1 MLALH
6 LLQSALVLVNARLV
20 ERVLA
25 EPEWADRL
33 TVHDRHGLTALFW
46 SNVALHGTF
55 NLHLNAR
62 LGSLSLPCW
71 LTCIVRSPQGV
82 GRWVLGRA
90 RSCGLPRSRRG
101 LRAGGPVQG
110 RVAIA

>member
-1 MLALH
+1 MVEQWNSGNVAIHYGRDGELPGTDREHQEISMLALH

-33 TVHDRHGLTALFW
+33 AVHDRRGLTALFW

-55 NLHLNAR
+55 NLDLNTR
-62 LGSLSLPCW
+62 LDYDLPAA
-71 LTCIVRSPQGV
+71 
-82 GRWVLGRA
+82 LGRPL
-90 RSCGLPRSRRG
+90 RHSGRG
-101 LRAGGPVQG
+101 G
-110 RVAIA
+110 